1 MILEQVLNENS
12 VRYYS
17 DLDLKIERISTGEI
31 HVTVINKPGM
41 VSEYREIKESI
52 SVDPSYA
59 REAALYKTL
68 LDTVAG
74 EEGEEE

>member
-1 MILEQVLNENS
+1 MILEKVLNENS

-31 HVTVINKPGM
+31 HTTVINKPGM
-41 VSEYREIKESI
+41 INEYREIKESI
-52 SVDPSYA
+52 NEDPSYA

-68 LDTVAG
+68 LDTVTG
-74 EEGEEE
+74 EEGVEE

>member
-1 MILEQVLNENS
+1 MILEQILNENS

-31 HVTVINKPGM
+31 HTTVINKPGM
-41 VSEYREIKESI
+41 INEYRETKEPI
-52 SVDPSYA
+52 SEDPSYA

-68 LDTVAG
+68 LDTITG
-74 EEGEEE
+74 EEGVEE